1 MSNFENKEVANT
13 VDTRRIME
21 MLPHRYPFLMIDRV
35 TNIIPDESAIGIK
48 NVTVNESQF
57 QGHFPNHPIMPGVL
71 IVEAMA
77 QTSAIVVVS
86 TLGKQAEGRAVYFMS
101 IENARFRK
109 PVVPGD
115 TLLINV
121 EKKAKRG
128 GVWKFK
134 AEARV
139 DENIVAEALIT
150 AMLTEDRI
158 A

>member
-1 MSNFENKEVANT
+1 
-13 VDTRRIME
+13 
-21 MLPHRYPFLMIDRV
+21 
-35 TNIIPDESAIGIK
+35 
-48 NVTVNESQF
+48 
-57 QGHFPNHPIMPGVL
+57 
-71 IVEAMA
+71 
-77 QTSAIVVVS
+77 
-86 TLGKQAEGRAVYFMS
+86 MS